1 MFSSVLYKAVGLS
14 GFECILLSI
23 RFPTGATLYS
33 ADTFMIIVCS
43 QLSVCLLFV
52 KSCRF
57 TIAWHNAE
65 LSRPHDMCNIWALPG
80 DWTHTY
86 TAYHYHQT
94 LR

>member
-14 GFECILLSI
+14 GFGCILLSI

-33 ADTFMIIVCS
+33 ADTFMIIVCLY

-65 LSRPHDMCNIWALPG
+65 L
-80 DWTHTY
+80 
-86 TAYHYHQT
+86 
-94 LR
+94 